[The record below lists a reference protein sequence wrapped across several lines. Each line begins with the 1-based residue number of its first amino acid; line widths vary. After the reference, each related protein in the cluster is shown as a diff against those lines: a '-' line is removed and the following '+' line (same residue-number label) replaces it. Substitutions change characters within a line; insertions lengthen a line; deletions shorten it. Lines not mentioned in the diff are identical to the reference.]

1 MQLNKILK
9 YGFMFETVD
18 DIFWYI
24 LMTRK
29 LPMIETCRSLQGAC
43 IALLSFS
50 SSTLKK
56 SLRLRSQI
64 DATYLPHYIYCE
76 HIKVHMDIR
85 CT

>member
-43 IALLSFS
+43 MHACMHSIVIFS

-56 SLRLRSQI
+56 ISALTLTNRCDVL
-64 DATYLPHYIYCE
+64 TTLYLL
-76 HIKVHMDIR
+76 
-85 CT
+85 